1 MTPSKQTK
9 LYGLNKYFKELK
21 NLYDNEKI
29 PNKILLSGK
38 KGNGKSTLSYH
49 FINYVLSKKEDNK
62 YNFDDL
68 MINEENK
75 SFNLLN
81 NKCHPNFYLIDL
93 FDDKKNIEI
102 NQIREM
108 ITWTRK
114 SNFND
119 TPRFVLI
126 DNIEKLNPNS
136 TNALLKIIEEPNFN
150 IFFILIHNNKKK
162 ILSTLNSRC
171 LNFKINLSFNQTID
185 ITNKLLNA
193 DLFSLM
199 NNELINFYN
208 SPGDFINILDF
219 ANEKKID
226 LKDYTLTSFID
237 LLIDSSYYKKNS
249 YIKNLIFDLIELYF
263 LKIYKYSN
271 SKNIILNKY
280 LNFINKVNNTEKF
293 NLDVESLF
301 IEFKS
306 KIQNA

>member
-75 SFNLLN
+75 SFSLLN

-271 SKNIILNKY
+271 SKNIILNTY

>member
-271 SKNIILNKY
+271 SKNIILNIY
-280 LNFINKVNNTEKF
+280 LNFIKKINNTEKF

>member
-68 MINEENK
+68 MIDEENK

-271 SKNIILNKY
+271 SKNIILNTY

>member
-38 KGNGKSTLSYH
+38 KENGKSTLSYH

-102 NQIREM
+102 NHIREM

-114 SNFND
+114 SNCND

-237 LLIDSSYYKKNS
+237 LLIDSSYYKK
-249 YIKNLIFDLIELYF
+249 IRI
-263 LKIYKYSN
+263 
-271 SKNIILNKY
+271 
-280 LNFINKVNNTEKF
+280 
-293 NLDVESLF
+293 
-301 IEFKS
+301 S
-306 KIQNA
+306 KI

>member
-150 IFFILIHNNKKK
+150 IFFILINNNKKK

-263 LKIYKYSN
+263 LRIYKYSN
-271 SKNIILNKY
+271 SKNIILNTY

>member
-271 SKNIILNKY
+271 SKNIILNTY